1 MRSLHWRSAG
11 YLFAGTRVTM
21 ITTGSD
27 PRDDRSN
34 EDHPAHRNRCELW
47 MAPCVHKVIAVI
59 EVSGN
64 RLPSGFALIKVG
76 KGAGSTSGW

>member
-1 MRSLHWRSAG
+1 MR
-11 YLFAGTRVTM
+11 
-21 ITTGSD
+21 ITPPTGNGVIFEW
-27 PRDDRSN
+27 PL
-34 EDHPAHRNRCELW
+34 AF
-47 MAPCVHKVIAVI
+47 KVIGVI